1 MAFTSK
7 QIDALQQ
14 RAEAD
19 DALIHAFGE
28 DYPTAVARIEA
39 DAIWLKEWADS
50 SPAPESKP

>member
-19 DALIHAFGE
+19 DALAHAFGQ
-28 DYPTAVARIEA
+28 DHPTFVARVQA
-39 DAIWLKEWADS
+39 DGQWVAEWADS
-50 SPAPESKP
+50 NPAPE